1 MNTMKQPNQETGTE
15 PPAGKDLAEQIFDTM
30 LQVPGGKPG
39 YRPVHAKG
47 IVCQGSF
54 VPTREAATLSR
65 AAHFQTASVSL
76 TVRFSDGPPSPSI
89 PDNSPDAGP
98 RGMAIR

>member
-1 MNTMKQPNQETGTE
+1 MIQGGRIKQTMNTTIKPNQETGTE
-15 PPAGKDLAEQIFDTM
+15 PPAGKDLVEQIFDTM

-54 VPTREAATLSR
+54 VPTREAATLQSR
-65 AAHFQTASVSL
+65 SFPNRFGLPNGALLGWAAFPFHS
-76 TVRFSDGPPSPSI
+76 G
-89 PDNSPDAGP
+89 
-98 RGMAIR
+98 